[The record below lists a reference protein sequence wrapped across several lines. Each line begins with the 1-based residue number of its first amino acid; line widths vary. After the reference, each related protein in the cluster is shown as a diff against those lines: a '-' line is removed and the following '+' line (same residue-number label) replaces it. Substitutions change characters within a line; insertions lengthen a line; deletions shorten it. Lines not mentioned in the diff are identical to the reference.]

1 MYLKKNLSSSINKG
15 CCPSIVAVKT
25 ESMEGKRKCRKIR
38 LFRAA
43 SNAEAF
49 VRIFICW
56 CRQNARSIVLQWKG
70 SWVEDGGGG
79 EVERERGRERERE
92 RERQRG

>member
-1 MYLKKNLSSSINKG
+1 MSEKNLSSSINQG
-15 CCPSIVAVKT
+15 FCSSIVAVKT

-56 CRQNARSIVLQWKG
+56 CRQNARSIVLQWRG

-79 EVERERGRERERE
+79 EVERERERERSRG
-92 RERQRG
+92 REAESE